1 MFLKY
6 NIGGILWI
14 LLIFIACSTPGEQLP
29 PSPFF
34 DFDKLVH
41 LFFYGT
47 LQLLLLRG
55 FYLQYQF
62 KMVRQH
68 YLSIAFIFSAGYGIL
83 IEVLQ
88 GHVFRNRS
96 FDLFDMAANIIG
108 VILATIIW
116 IFILKRRMKPKTP

>member
-6 NIGGILWI
+6 NLGGILWI

-29 PSPFF
+29 PAPFF

-55 FYLQYQF
+55 FYLQNQF
-62 KMVRQH
+62 VALRKH
-68 YLSIAFIFSAGYGIL
+68 YLPITFIISAGYGIL

-96 FDLFDMAANIIG
+96 FDLYDMAANIVG
-108 VILATIIW
+108 VILAILCW
-116 IFILKRRMKPKTP
+116 ILFFKKKIKQN